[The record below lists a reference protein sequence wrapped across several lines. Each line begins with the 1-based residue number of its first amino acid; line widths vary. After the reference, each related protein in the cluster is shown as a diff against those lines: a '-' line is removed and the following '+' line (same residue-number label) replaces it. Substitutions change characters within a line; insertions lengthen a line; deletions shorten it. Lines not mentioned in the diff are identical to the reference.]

1 MQKNGEYKGKVAA
14 LGSGGEGIIYSDGE
28 TVFVPLCLPDEEI
41 SFKVLSSKNGVSFG
55 KVTEVHTVSRDRV
68 APVCPVF
75 GKCGGCDL
83 QHMSYSAQLEYK
95 RGAVENCLKKIG
107 GLSVAVNP
115 AVASAEEY
123 AYRNKLAL
131 PVGVNASGGA
141 ETGFYAPRSHRIV
154 PNNGCPLQKRGAN
167 AAAEAMRAYLAAG
180 AKPYDEATGKG
191 DIRRLVVRE
200 IKGGYIVTVVSARR
214 VDLTGFEK
222 LLEEKLGN
230 FTLLLN
236 INSSR
241 GNAIFGKEWH
251 ICRGKGFFEAEDSGI
266 KYKAGAETFLQVN
279 DGVRAKLYSSVVAA
293 VGKNCAAI
301 DLYSGGS
308 MLTALLA
315 KACGFACGVEIVE
328 EAVRCADGIK
338 DMNGLDGRM
347 VNICGAVED
356 KIDEA
361 LALTEGKKRVIVCDP
376 PRKGMGRSV
385 VKAVLRSGAE
395 KVVLISC
402 NPATLARDAGLL
414 CGSLKEEGGQLIKTP
429 DGGAEGVY
437 KIESV
442 TPFDMFPQTVN
453 VETLVL
459 LSKKKPDSHIVV
471 DVEFGEGE
479 GKISLKDALKRAE
492 GRKPKSKTTYKD
504 IQNYVEENY
513 GFKVHTAYIAEV
525 KRNLGLPMYDAPNA
539 VEELKRP
546 RSHPTEKM
554 VLAIKETLAHFEI
567 I

>member
-1 MQKNGEYKGKVAA
+1 MQKNCEYKGKVAA
-14 LGSGGEGIIYSDGE
+14 LGSGGEGIIYADGE
-28 TVFVPLCLPDEEI
+28 TAFVPFCLPEEEV
-41 SFKVLSSKNGVSFG
+41 SFKVLSSKNGVCFG

-83 QHMSYSAQLEYK
+83 QHISYAAQLEFK

-107 GLSVAVNP
+107 GLTVEVSP
-115 AVASAEEY
+115 AVGSAEEY

-131 PVGVNASGGA
+131 PVGVNAAGGA

-154 PNNGCPLQKRGAN
+154 PNNGCPLQRAGAN
-167 AAAEAMRAYLAAG
+167 AAADAMRAFLASG

-200 IKGGYIVTVVSARR
+200 IKDAYIVTVVSARKT
-214 VDLTGFEK
+214 DLSGFEK
-222 LLEEKLGN
+222 LLEDKLKN

-251 ICRGKGFFEAEDSGI
+251 ICRGEGFFEAEDSGI

-279 DGVRAKLYSSVVAA
+279 DDVRAKLYAAVVAA

-301 DLYSGGS
+301 DLYSGGG

-315 KACGFACGVEIVE
+315 KSCGFACGVEIVE

-338 DMNGLDGRM
+338 EMNGLDGKM
-347 VNICGAVED
+347 INICGSVED
-356 KIDEA
+356 KIDGV
-361 LALTEGKKRVIVCDP
+361 LALTAGKERVIVCDP
-376 PRKGMGRSV
+376 PRKGMERSV
-385 VKAVLRSGAE
+385 VKAVLKSGAE
-395 KVVLISC
+395 RVVLVSC

-414 CGSLKEEGGQLIKTP
+414 CGSLKEEGGQLIKTGAYGE
-429 DGGAEGVY
+429 DGFY

-442 TPFDMFPQTVN
+442 TPYDMFPQTAN
-453 VETLVL
+453 VETLVV
-459 LSKKKPDSHIVV
+459 LSKK
-471 DVEFGEGE
+471 
-479 GKISLKDALKRAE
+479 
-492 GRKPKSKTTYKD
+492 
-504 IQNYVEENY
+504 N
-513 GFKVHTAYIAEV
+513 
-525 KRNLGLPMYDAPNA
+525 
-539 VEELKRP
+539 
-546 RSHPTEKM
+546 
-554 VLAIKETLAHFEI
+554 
-567 I
+567 